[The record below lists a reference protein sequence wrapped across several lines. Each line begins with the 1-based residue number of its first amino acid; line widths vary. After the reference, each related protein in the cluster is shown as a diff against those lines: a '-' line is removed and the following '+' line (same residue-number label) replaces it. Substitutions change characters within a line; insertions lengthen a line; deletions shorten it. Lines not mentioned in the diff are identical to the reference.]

1 MAAPFDF
8 DVLILGAGPGG
19 YVAAIRAAQLG
30 LKAAVIE
37 RDKPGG
43 VCVNIGCIPS
53 KALIHQ
59 AELYRSIPELQA
71 MGVAVDPKGFEYR
84 KVFQKSRKAAD
95 TLSRGVAYLLKKNMV
110 ELITGEGKITGRNE
124 MTVGGRKVTGKNLLI
139 ATGGRP
145 RIIPGFEHDEKQ
157 VLSST
162 GAILLEELPKSM
174 TILGGGVIGIEFAH
188 ILNAFGVEVHVVE
201 LMEQILPLED
211 AETVKVLAV
220 ALSKRG
226 IKLRAGTKALSMQ
239 KGKNSVTLTAEGKE
253 GQQKIET
260 EKLMVVVGRTPNTDA
275 IGLESIGLKTD
286 RGTIPVGD
294 YYQTS
299 VPGVFAI
306 GDVVAEPWL
315 AHVAF
320 RQGEIAVEHMAG
332 HSPRQRRVDPTLIP
346 SVIFSEPQVASFG
359 LSEKEAVK
367 RGLKVKKG
375 VFPYRGAGKSV
386 AIERPEGH
394 VKVLTEEGT
403 DEIVGVS
410 IVGAEATELIHE
422 LLLAR
427 SAELLPEDVHSMI
440 HAHPTLSEALK
451 EAVLSVEGLAIHV

>member
-1 MAAPFDF
+1 MAAPYDF

-43 VCVNIGCIPS
+43 VCVNVGCIPS

-59 AELYRSIPELQA
+59 AELVRSIPELQA
-71 MGVAVDPKGFEYR
+71 IGVAADPKGLDYA

-95 TLSRGVAYLLKKNMV
+95 MLSRGVAYLMKKNQV
-110 ELITGEGKITGRNE
+110 ELIAGEGKITGRNE
-124 MTVGGRKVTGKNLLI
+124 IAVGGRKVTGKNLLI

-145 RIIPGFEHDEKQ
+145 RIIPGFEHDEQQ

-162 GAILLEELPKSM
+162 GAILLEKLPKSM
-174 TILGGGVIGIEFAH
+174 GILGGGVIGIEFAH
-188 ILNAFGVEVHVVE
+188 ILSSFGVEVHVVE
-201 LMEQILPLED
+201 LLEQILPLED
-211 AETVKVLAV
+211 EETVKVLASS
-220 ALSKRG
+220 LSRRG
-226 IKLRAGTKALSMQ
+226 IKLRPGTKAVSMQ
-239 KGKNSVTLTAEGKE
+239 KGRGGVTLTVEGKNGPE
-253 GQQKIET
+253 KIEM
-260 EKLMVVVGRTPNTDA
+260 EKLMVVVGRTPNTDN
-275 IGLESIGLKTD
+275 IGLEAIGLKTD

-294 YYQTS
+294 YYQTA

-315 AHVAF
+315 AHVAS

-332 HSPRQRRVDPTLIP
+332 RRPRAPRVDPTLIP
-346 SVIFSEPQVASFG
+346 SVIFSEPQLASFG
-359 LSEKEAVK
+359 LTEKEARK

-375 VFPYRGAGKSV
+375 VFPYRGVGKSV
-386 AIERPEGH
+386 AMERTEGI
-394 VKVLTEEGT
+394 VKVLTEEGS
-403 DEIVGVS
+403 DEILGVS
-410 IVGAEATELIHE
+410 IVGAEATELVHE

-427 SAELLPEDVHSMI
+427 SAELLPEDVEAMI
-440 HAHPTLSEALK
+440 HAHPTLAEALK
-451 EAVLSVEGLAIHV
+451 EAVLAVDGQAIHV